1 MHKKILI
8 VDDDELVLY
17 GLEKALQ
24 AEGVVVATAAGVS
37 EAARKLSSCP
47 SYDLCLLDVHLPDLH
62 DLALMKTIR
71 DLCPNIRIILMT
83 ASYVDDTILGEDLRE
98 TLGSGAW
105 QFIAKPFDLH
115 ELKEIVVRALHTDDG
130 YFHPGFR
137 FNVEQFPERKA
148 RKNERKPFAGDIR
161 YSMSDIENGEGGRLQ
176 LLARAIDLSEHGV
189 GFFTEYPL
197 RSAQVVSFE
206 HDGLRRTGMVA
217 WSTMI
222 DERTCRAGVRFA

>member
-17 GLEKALQ
+17 GLEKVLQ
-24 AEGVVVATAAGVS
+24 AEGFVVTTAASAS
-37 EAARKLSSCP
+37 EAVLRLSFCP
-47 SYDLCLLDVHLPDLH
+47 CDLCLLDVHLPDFRGM
-62 DLALMKTIR
+62 ALIKTLQE
-71 DLCPNIRIILMT
+71 LCPKMKVIIMT
-83 ASYVDDTILGEDLRE
+83 ASYIDDQDLE
-98 TLGSGAW
+98 GSLKESIQNGACHL
-105 QFIAKPFDLH
+105 IAKPFDLH
-115 ELKEIVVRALHTDDG
+115 ELKDLVVQALHTDDG

-137 FNVEQFPERKA
+137 FNVDRVSEKKA
-148 RKNERKPFAGDIR
+148 RKGERKPFAGDIR

-222 DERTCRAGVRFA
+222 DEQTCRAGVRFA